1 MKSQNNDVKNY
12 LYLKAWDRILKE
24 YTENPDMVNRR
35 KCIQKLVFYG
45 VKYVVTNSDR
55 EDTTREQ
62 AERDFQLISI
72 IKSLVGLLEP
82 SEFVEMF
89 PITKDYDGD
98 KYQTKDYFYTRDY
111 INTLDSNV
119 PIGEKEDPLM
129 FLWEY
134 TNKDIENFNIKSM
147 LALSKL
153 RQIDGHPSIANEWA
167 DMNDIKTHT
176 MHTGA
181 NGQEFFIDDT
191 TGKTVKV
198 KKKRPGYLR
207 LVQ

>member
-1 MKSQNNDVKNY
+1 MRKNNEVKNY
-12 LYLKAWDRILKE
+12 LYLKAWDRVLKE
-24 YTENPDMVNRR
+24 YTQNPDMVNRR

-45 VKYVVTNSDR
+45 VKYVVTNSVR

-62 AERDFQLISI
+62 AELDFQLISI

-111 INTLDSNV
+111 INTLDPNV

-153 RQIDGHPSIANEWA
+153 RQFDGYPSIGQEFA
-167 DMNDIKTHT
+167 DIMGIKTQEL
-176 MHTGA
+176 HTGS
-181 NGQEFFIDDT
+181 NGQEFFINDK
-191 TGKTVKV
+191 GKTVRMTKRRPRYLKV
-198 KKKRPGYLR
+198 VK
-207 LVQ
+207 